1 MEIATARLKLRTA
14 RPDDLAA
21 IHAIMTRADA
31 MRWWSSPP
39 HETTD
44 QTRTWLDSMIAN
56 GPEHPDFI
64 IEFGGKVIGKA
75 GFWAP
80 PDIGYILHPDY
91 WGRGLATEALT
102 AAIDHIFA
110 VQTFDRL
117 TADVD
122 PGNTASIRLL
132 ERLGFAKTGQAERT
146 MQGGDAWV
154 DSVYYGLQR
163 RVWDSRRKA

>member
-1 MEIATARLKLRTA
+1 MEIVTARLKLRTA

-21 IHAIMTRADA
+21 IHAIMARADA

-75 GFWAP
+75 G
-80 PDIGYILHPDY
+80 
-91 WGRGLATEALT
+91 
-102 AAIDHIFA
+102 
-110 VQTFDRL
+110 
-117 TADVD
+117 
-122 PGNTASIRLL
+122 
-132 ERLGFAKTGQAERT
+132 
-146 MQGGDAWV
+146 
-154 DSVYYGLQR
+154 
-163 RVWDSRRKA
+163 